1 MDNVKITWESQNTRH
16 LSKIKTGAFLVAQW
30 QRITLPMQET
40 QVRPLIH
47 KIPRTAEQ
55 LSPCSTR
62 TEPALESPGAAWTEP
77 AIESRGATRT
87 EPGLQRRELQR
98 LSLRSRARKPQGLS
112 LGSRGGSCTDWAPC
126 SNHWALEP
134 ALQPERPLQREA
146 WAPRWRGALLPATR
160 ERPLQHLRAQ
170 HNQK

>member
-62 TEPALESPGAAWTEP
+62 TEPALESPGAVWTEP

-87 EPGLQRRELQR
+87 EPGLQRRELH
-98 LSLRSRARKPQGLS
+98 GLS
-112 LGSRGGSCTDWAPC
+112 
-126 SNHWALEP
+126 
-134 ALQPERPLQREA
+134 PLQQ
-146 WAPRWRGALLPATR
+146 PLSSGAGSATR
-160 ERPLQHLRAQ
+160 EATAERSLSATVKGSPAPRNQRKALAAPKSPAQ
-170 HNQK
+170 PKIN

>member
-47 KIPRTAEQ
+47 KIPRTSEQ
-55 LSPCSTR
+55 LSPCSTRTEPALESPGAAR

-87 EPGLQRRELQR
+87 EPGLQRRELH
-98 LSLRSRARKPQGLS
+98 GLS
-112 LGSRGGSCTDWAPC
+112 
-126 SNHWALEP
+126 
-134 ALQPERPLQREA
+134 PLQQ
-146 WAPRWRGALLPATR
+146 PLSSGAGSATR
-160 ERPLQHLRAQ
+160 EATEERSLSATVKGSPAPRNQRKALAAPKSPAQ
-170 HNQK
+170 PKIN

>member
-47 KIPRTAEQ
+47 KIPRTSEQ

-62 TEPALESPGAAWTEP
+62 TEPALESPGAARTEP
-77 AIESRGATRT
+77 ALESRGATRT
-87 EPGLQRRELQR
+87 EPGLQRRELH
-98 LSLRSRARKPQGLS
+98 GLS
-112 LGSRGGSCTDWAPC
+112 
-126 SNHWALEP
+126 
-134 ALQPERPLQREA
+134 PLQQ
-146 WAPRWRGALLPATR
+146 PLSSGAGSATR
-160 ERPLQHLRAQ
+160 EATEERSLSATVKGSPAPRNQRKALAAPKSPAQ
-170 HNQK
+170 PKIN